1 MGHGYQAVLWNRQK
15 KRYDLLLMGL
25 VIIYLLVF
33 IIGYSIFDPEATEE
47 TLIIR
52 STGSLA
58 FFLLHVI
65 LAIGPLSRLD
75 KRFLPILYNRRHLGV
90 TMFIIA
96 LVHGVFNILQFHSL
110 SNGNPLVSVF
120 TSNSDYGSLI
130 NFPFQTLG
138 FFALLILFFMAST
151 SHDFWLSFLTP
162 KVWKSLHMMVYLA
175 YLLIFFHVAL
185 GALQN
190 EQSNMLIVLMS
201 IGLVGL
207 IYLHLRSSSKEASL
221 DKDKSPLQTGDILVG
236 SIDEIEDTMAKVIS
250 IDGERVAIF
259 RYEGKLSA
267 VSNVCCHQNGPLGE
281 GKIIDGLIT
290 CPWHGYQYQP
300 HDGCAPAP
308 FTEKVA
314 TYKLKLEGDQ
324 IFLDP
329 KPLPAGTFVEPV
341 KIL

>member
-25 VIIYLLVF
+25 VILYLLVF

-110 SNGNPLVSVF
+110 SNSNPLVSVF

-190 EQSNMLIVLMS
+190 EQSNMLIVLKS

-236 SIDEIEDTMAKVIS
+236 SIDEIEDTRAKVIS
-250 IDGERVAIF
+250 VDGERVAIF

-329 KPLPAGTFVEPV
+329 KPQPAGTFVEPV

>member
-110 SNGNPLVSVF
+110 SNSNPLVSVF